1 VREKLQ
7 ELFLSG
13 KVPKI
18 FEQLIFGIDIERL
31 VRRGFLIASY
41 FPLGEMTVRC
51 LFCKEKLDFVRSAR
65 YEVSGLIDFFPDGSW
80 EYSDDVWPDSII
92 VEVYCPH
99 CGKNLPLE
107 ADEEE
112 IERFFK
118 GELKIVLTSEIK
130 HLKRNLVLYNG
141 RVYKMVRKKND
152 AVLLEHLDDDL
163 VECILETEAEAEVE
177 VKE

>member
-1 VREKLQ
+1 MVEC
-7 ELFLSG
+7 
-13 KVPKI
+13 P
-18 FEQLIFGIDIERL
+18 
-31 VRRGFLIASY
+31 
-41 FPLGEMTVRC
+41 
-51 LFCKEKLDFVRSAR
+51 FCKEKLDFVRSAR
-65 YEVSGLIDFFPDGSW
+65 YEVSDLIDFFPDGSW

-118 GELKIVLTSEIK
+118 GELKIALTSEIK

-163 VECILETEAEAEVE
+163 VECILETEAEAKAEVG

>member
-1 VREKLQ
+1 
-7 ELFLSG
+7 
-13 KVPKI
+13 
-18 FEQLIFGIDIERL
+18 
-31 VRRGFLIASY
+31 
-41 FPLGEMTVRC
+41 M
-51 LFCKEKLDFVRSAR
+51 
-65 YEVSGLIDFFPDGSW
+65 
-80 EYSDDVWPDSII
+80 
-92 VEVYCPH
+92 YCPH
-99 CGKNLPLE
+99 CGKSLPLE
-107 ADEEE
+107 DDEEE

-118 GELKIVLTSEIK
+118 GELKIALASEIK